1 MVRADHLFI
10 ITGGPGSGKTTL
22 INALEKAGFARSHE
36 AGRAIIQDQQA
47 IDGPGLPWRN
57 PALFAELML
66 AWEMRSFRMAC
77 GLPGL
82 VFCDRG
88 VPDVLGYLRL
98 MDLPVPAHIERAAAD
113 IRYNPRVF
121 IAPPWRKIFE
131 TDEER
136 RQDFE
141 EAVRTYEA
149 MVATY
154 EELGYALIELP
165 RCRVGERIAFVRAM
179 AAD

>member
-1 MVRADHLFI
+1 MHRADHLFV

-22 INALEKAGFARSHE
+22 IEALEQAGFARSRE

-57 PALFAELML
+57 RALFAELML
-66 AWEMRSFRMAC
+66 AWEMWSFRMARA
-77 GLPGL
+77 LPGP

-98 MDLPVPAHIERAAAD
+98 MKLPVPAHMERAAAD
-113 IRYNPRVF
+113 IRYNRRVF
-121 IAPPWRKIFE
+121 IAPPWREIFQ

-136 RQDFE
+136 RQDFD
-141 EAVRTYEA
+141 EAIRTYEA
-149 MVATY
+149 MAATY
-154 EELGYALIELP
+154 EGLGYALIELP
-165 RCRVGERIAFVRAM
+165 RGGVQERVAFVRAM

>member
-1 MVRADHLFI
+1 MIRADHLFVV
-10 ITGGPGSGKTTL
+10 TGGPGSGKTTL
-22 INALEKAGFARSHE
+22 IDALEKEGFARSHE
-36 AGRAIIQDQQA
+36 AGRAIIRDQQA

-57 PALFAELML
+57 PASFAELML
-66 AWEMRSFRMAC
+66 AWEMRSFHMAR
-77 GLPGL
+77 GLPGP

-113 IRYNPRVF
+113 IRYNQRVF
-121 IAPPWRKIFE
+121 IAPPWREIFE

-136 RQDFE
+136 RQSFD

-154 EELGYALIELP
+154 EGLGYAPIELP
-165 RCRVGERIAFVRAM
+165 RCGVRERLALVRAL

>member
-1 MVRADHLFI
+1 MHRADHLFV

-22 INALEKAGFARSHE
+22 IDALEKAGFACSHE

-57 PALFAELML
+57 AALFAELML
-66 AWEMRSFRMAC
+66 AWEMRSFDMARELR
-77 GLPGL
+77 GP

-98 MDLPVPAHIERAAAD
+98 TDLPVPAHVERAAAD
-113 IRYNPRVF
+113 LRYNPRVF
-121 IAPPWRKIFE
+121 IAPPWRQIFE

-136 RQDFE
+136 RQSFD

-154 EELGYALIELP
+154 EGLGYALIELP
-165 RCRVGERIAFVRAM
+165 RCRVRERLAFVRAM